1 MATATLLTLDA
12 GLSGGLI
19 EGDGSL
25 PRARTMAFTVLV
37 FAQLYNV
44 FNSRSDHVSARL
56 RLFVNPSLWGA
67 IALSAALQVVV
78 IHIPLLN
85 RAFGTVPLSGTE
97 WLFCAAMAS
106 LVLWVD
112 EIKKLIAGFVMRHR

>member
-1 MATATLLTLDA
+1 
-12 GLSGGLI
+12 
-19 EGDGSL
+19 
-25 PRARTMAFTVLV
+25 MAFTVLV

-44 FNSRSDHVSARL
+44 FNSRSDQVSARH
-56 RLFVNPSLWGA
+56 RLFVNPYLWGA

-78 IHIPLLN
+78 VHVPLLN
-85 RAFGTVPLSGTE
+85 RAFGTVPLSGGE

-112 EIKKLIAGFVMRHR
+112 EFKKLIARLLR